1 MPIYEYECNHC
12 GHKFELL
19 RRINDSDAEIKCP
32 ECGAD
37 YPKRLVSMFGSSAS
51 KNACSITAPT

>member
-12 GHKFELL
+12 GQKFELL
-19 RRINDSDAEIKCP
+19 RRINDSDVEIKCP
-32 ECGAD
+32 RCGAE
-37 YPKRLVSMFGSSAS
+37 YPKRLVSLFGSSAS